1 MKISEVIQKMK
12 KYHRGIAQGKPI
24 DDTTTRDQIL
34 YGNPDQECT
43 GIVTTL
49 LCFG

>member
-24 DDTTTRDQIL
+24 DDATTRDQIL
-34 YGNPDQECT
+34 YGNPVFLFSADRREQ
-43 GIVTTL
+43 G
-49 LCFG
+49 

>member
-12 KYHRGIAQGKPI
+12 QYHRGIANGKPI
-24 DDTTTRDQIL
+24 DDAVTRDQIL

-43 GIVTTL
+43 GIVRT
-49 LCFG
+49 GYA

>member
-24 DDTTTRDQIL
+24 DDA
-34 YGNPDQECT
+34 
-43 GIVTTL
+43 TTL
-49 LCFG
+49 IRCLF